1 MKKRYIKALF
11 AGAVLASLIMSLSGC
26 GEITDAFKEG
36 FEEGYNEALEEN
48 GSDSS
53 DDIEVVT
60 PEEAGL
66 VATSEDGGQNT
77 GVQASSSKE
86 DWGIT
91 DDMIG
96 GNGSPQETVSE
107 DEAGTE
113 GDAPTL
119 ESAVEPTG
127 EFNFTSKDINGNDVS
142 LADYS
147 GYKVI
152 MVNFWEPWCGPCVG
166 EMPELEELYEEYN
179 DEGFLILGIYSDN
192 DSDAKEIVD
201 EAGITYPVV
210 KYISQFD
217 KYQSGYVP
225 NTIFINGNGDVLTDE
240 PYVGANSKEGW
251 EEIIKGYLGD

>member
-66 VATSEDGGQNT
+66 VVNSEEGGQNA
-77 GVQASSSKE
+77 GVQSSSSKE

-96 GNGSPQETVSE
+96 GNGSLDETVSE
-107 DEAGTE
+107 DEAGAE
-113 GDAPTL
+113 GDAL
-119 ESAVEPTG
+119 NFESAVEPTG
-127 EFNFTSKDINGNDVS
+127 EFNFTSTDINGNDVS

-166 EMPELEELYEEYN
+166 EMPELEELYEEYS

-240 PYVGANSKEGW
+240 PYIGANSKEGW

>member
-1 MKKRYIKALF
+1 MKKRYIKALL

-26 GEITDAFKEG
+26 GEITDAFMEG

-48 GSDSS
+48 GSNSS
-53 DDIEVVT
+53 DYIEVVT
-60 PEEAGL
+60 PEE
-66 VATSEDGGQNT
+66 GGQNAE
-77 GVQASSSKE
+77 VQSSSSKE

-91 DDMIG
+91 DDMVG
-96 GNGSPQETVSE
+96 GNGSSDETVSE
-107 DEAGTE
+107 D
-113 GDAPTL
+113 APTFA
-119 ESAVEPTG
+119 SVGEPTG

-166 EMPELEELYEEYN
+166 EMPELEELYEEYS

-201 EAGITYPVV
+201 EAGITYPIV
-210 KYISQFD
+210 KYLPQFD

-240 PYVGANSKEGW
+240 PYIGANSKEGW
-251 EEIIKGYLGD
+251 EEVIKGYLGD